1 MRLAHESHVV
11 KAGAVLAW
19 QDSSDTQPRT
29 HLEVTVVKVV
39 EIGAAVLC
47 RAGPVATIEAVV
59 TASWRKAGVLSVEE
73 QVERVAND
81 EHVRHNDA
89 EVHCGSPSTWTCQY
103 EHAHTAEQRVESCE
117 QTGQGRAPREP
128 SRGRSDSTHVDAPRD
143 AWTCRSRV
151 LCART
156 ACLSAGGNICDTT
169 DRSLRAHA
177 RGLTG

>member
-1 MRLAHESHVV
+1 MIDAMRLAHESHVV

-103 EHAHTAEQRVESCE
+103 EHAHAHTAEQRVKELRADRA
-117 QTGQGRAPREP
+117 GQGASRA
-128 SRGRSDSTHVDAPRD
+128 
-143 AWTCRSRV
+143 
-151 LCART
+151 
-156 ACLSAGGNICDTT
+156 
-169 DRSLRAHA
+169 
-177 RGLTG
+177 